1 MVQIHTHRIHG
12 TRGHGKAIS
21 IFCWKINGGKEMVDV
36 RLVTGVMSGSG
47 VRKDQRVVDRT
58 LESKKLNGKS
68 LRSPR
73 RKRAEM
79 AENQIKS
86 NTVSAE

>member
-12 TRGHGKAIS
+12 TRGHGKAI
-21 IFCWKINGGKEMVDV
+21 FVGKEMVDV

-58 LESKKLNGKS
+58 LE
-68 LRSPR
+68 
-73 RKRAEM
+73 
-79 AENQIKS
+79 
-86 NTVSAE
+86 